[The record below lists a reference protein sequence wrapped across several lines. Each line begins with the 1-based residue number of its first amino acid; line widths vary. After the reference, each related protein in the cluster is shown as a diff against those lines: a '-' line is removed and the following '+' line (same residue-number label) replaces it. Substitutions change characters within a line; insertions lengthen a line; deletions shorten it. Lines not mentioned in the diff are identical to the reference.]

1 MVAVKRIGALED
13 AIITAA
19 GNETIEIK
27 DRVRLKERN
36 AKLTLISDGTLPI
49 RGRLSMRAT
58 LYSPRPPWDACPSRL
73 QAPSRRL
80 TDLG

>member
-36 AKLTLISDGTLPI
+36 AKLTLISGTLPI

-58 LYSPRPPWDACPSRL
+58 LYSPRPPYLDFSSYA
-73 QAPSRRL
+73 A
-80 TDLG
+80 